1 MKKIATIFKIL
12 LVTVV
17 VTMLQQG
24 CEDKEAD
31 LLPLTVVSVATNLGV
46 PLYGASVKQ
55 DIPVNSSVVVT
66 FDKEVDVST
75 VDLNSIAIKMDGV
88 AVPSTLTTAGTA
100 VTITPTKEML
110 NGTSHIISIASTLKA
125 SDGAPA
131 AVADYDFKTY
141 GRANVVPPQS
151 INQLS
156 YFSFSG
162 NMNDEAG
169 DHTPIVADIRD
180 LTFNVDRFGYE
191 GLAGEFNGTT
201 SIVEIPNGEQ
211 YMAHNN
217 MTLSVWIKADAARNG
232 HFVLGLGAWKG
243 FQMELSSDWSWIKF
257 ATQFDQAGSPSDS
270 EDNLFSGTGEMMS
283 NGGYQGWT
291 FHKDVQP
298 HGGGVGSTFFQD
310 KWAHVVCTYDAATK
324 LSTMYLNGE
333 KVKQSDF
340 DLWPVD
346 DARRNVTGVKFA
358 GNMDGGNKLA
368 LGFIQASQNRVVL
381 QDWANPAELYTYH
394 YKGLMDDVRI
404 FKVALTET
412 EVTTLYNAEKP

>member
-1 MKKIATIFKIL
+1 MKKITAIL
-12 LVTVV
+12 KVVLVTAMVMV
-17 VTMLQQG
+17 LQQA
-24 CEDKEAD
+24 CEDKEANPQ
-31 LLPLTVVSVATNLGV
+31 PLTVVSVATNLGV
-46 PLYGASVKQ
+46 PLYGASVKT
-55 DIPVNSSVVVT
+55 DIPVNSSVIIT

-75 VDLNSIAIKMDGV
+75 VDFNSIAIKMDGV
-88 AVPSTLTTAGTA
+88 GLPSTLTAVGTD
-100 VTITPTKEML
+100 VTITPTNLMR
-110 NGTSHIISIASTLKA
+110 NGTNHTISIGSTLKA
-125 SDGAPA
+125 TDGAPA
-131 AVADYDFKTY
+131 AVADYNFKTY

-162 NMNDEAG
+162 NMKDEVG
-169 DHTPIVADIRD
+169 NHTPVLGDVRD
-180 LTFNVDRFGYE
+180 LAFSVDRFGYE

-201 SIVEIPNGEQ
+201 TIVEIPDGEQ
-211 YMAHNN
+211 YMAHKN

-243 FQMELSSDWSWIKF
+243 FHMELASDWSWIKLS
-257 ATQFDQAGSPSDS
+257 TQFDQGASPSDA
-270 EDNLFSGTGEMMS
+270 EDNLFSGTGLMMS

-298 HGGGVGSTFFQD
+298 HGGGVGSTYFMD
-310 KWAHVVCTYDAATK
+310 KWAQVVCTYDAATK
-324 LSTMYLNGE
+324 LYTMYINGE

-381 QDWANPAELYTYH
+381 HDWANPAEIYTYH

-412 EVTTLYNAEKP
+412 EVATLYTAEKP